1 MLRKMSM
8 LLSIVALSILSVEAA
23 TVSGVVKEG
32 DSTGAAVDSAIVT
45 LTATGTGGVTLRD
58 TTDATGAYSFSS
70 VSIGTR
76 QIRAAKTGYNT
87 MAQSTINIA
96 DSTATYTRDL
106 YLVPIVYGSITGTV
120 TDSVAGTPIEGAKV
134 YLRSTGGGAAN
145 LDSAMTAANGTYTIA
160 HVQTTI
166 ARTLRVQDSGFVTKN
181 TPAVTLADTAAL
193 TVDIQLVKILYGS
206 ITGRV
211 TDSAA
216 GTPIEGAKVYLRSTG
231 GGGGAILDSA
241 MTAANGTYTIAHV
254 QTNIVRTLRV
264 QDSGFVTKNTTITVP
279 DTAALVVNVELRIA
293 TVAIASPNAQG
304 ILGKPDFYIARSGLL
319 RLSNCSES
327 GTIMVFGVQG
337 RLLYR
342 AAIGANTTSLALPA
356 HFAKSGNSYIVGITQ
371 NNVVYRKQV
380 IMP

>member
-1 MLRKMSM
+1 M

-160 HVQTTI
+160 HVQT
-166 ARTLRVQDSGFVTKN
+166 
-181 TPAVTLADTAAL
+181 
-193 TVDIQLVKILYGS
+193 
-206 ITGRV
+206 
-211 TDSAA
+211 
-216 GTPIEGAKVYLRSTG
+216 
-231 GGGGAILDSA
+231 
-241 MTAANGTYTIAHV
+241 
-254 QTNIVRTLRV
+254 NIVRTLRV